1 VEDITA
7 VVQMF
12 RERKYKVFLC
22 GIETKAESGSGRY
35 HCCSADVQRKDRV
48 FG

>member
-1 VEDITA
+1 MEDITA

-22 GIETKAESGSGRY
+22 GIDTKAEAGSGRY
-35 HCCSADVQRKDRV
+35 HCCSADVQRKEV
-48 FG
+48 